1 MTTAISAQ
9 IDPPDTA
16 PRQARVLTGDR
27 PTGALHLV
35 HYFGTLANRV
45 ALQRRGHDLHIVI
58 ADYQVIADRDR
69 PGDLARIVVD
79 LVLDY
84 LASGLDPETTTVFP
98 HSAVPALN
106 QLILPFLSLVGVGEL
121 SRNPT
126 TKEEIKLAGPR
137 SVSGLML
144 TYPVHQAADVLFC
157 KADLVPVGRDQLP
170 HLEVTRSIA
179 RRFNER
185 YGSLFPLPEGMLSDT
200 PVLAGFDGR
209 KMAKS
214 LGNGIALT
222 DDNQQVASRVRAA
235 RTDTERVITFEPERR
250 PHVANLLRI
259 AAVCSDR
266 SPSGV
271 AAQIGGGGAAALKQ
285 CVIDSVVDFLDP
297 IRARRAQFTDADARR
312 VLRRGV
318 ECANEHADATLREVR
333 EAMSMAYQL

>member
-1 MTTAISAQ
+1 MSA
-9 IDPPDTA
+9 PSMLASETE
-16 PRQARVLTGDR
+16 RRTARVLTGDR
-27 PTGALHLV
+27 PTGPMHLG

-45 ALQRRGHDLHIVI
+45 ELQRAGHDVLVVV
-58 ADYQVIADRDR
+58 ADYQVIADRDH
-69 PGDLARIVVD
+69 PDDIARVVSD
-79 LVLDY
+79 IVLDY
-84 LASGLDPETTTVFP
+84 FACGLDPDHTTVFP

-106 QLILPFLSLVGVGEL
+106 QLMLPFLSLVGMGEL

-126 TKEEIKLAGPR
+126 IKDEIKLAGQR

-170 HLEVTRSIA
+170 HLEVTRAIA

-185 YGSLFPLPEGMLSDT
+185 YGALFPLPEGLLSDT

-222 DDNQQVASRVRAA
+222 DDNQQVASTVRAA

-259 AAVCSDR
+259 AAVCSER
-266 SPSGV
+266 SPSEV
-271 AAQIGGGGAAALKQ
+271 AAEIGSGGAAALKQ
-285 CVIDSVVDFLDP
+285 RVIDSVIDFLGP
-297 IRARRAQFTDADARR
+297 IRERRAGFTDTDARR
-312 VLRRGV
+312 LLRRGV
-318 ECANEHADATLREVR
+318 ELANE
-333 EAMSMAYQL
+333 